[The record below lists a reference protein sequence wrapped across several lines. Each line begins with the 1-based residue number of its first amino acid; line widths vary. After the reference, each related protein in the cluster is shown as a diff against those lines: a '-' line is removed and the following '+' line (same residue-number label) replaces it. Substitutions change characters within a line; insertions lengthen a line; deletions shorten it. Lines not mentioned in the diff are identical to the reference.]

1 MLPDELGRQRLFT
14 GEQGKPLWPWTAG
27 AGLNAPHEIAF
38 ADDTKQLA
46 VRPDD
51 WNPTDSGAQ

>member
-1 MLPDELGRQRLFT
+1 MLSDELGRQHLFT
-14 GEQGKPLWPWTAG
+14 GKQGKPPWPRAAG